1 MNNKSCMIVDDHPIF
16 RKGLKMILETTKVVG
31 IVHESSNGV
40 EYLEKLKTTPVDLV
54 IMDIKMPVMDG
65 ITAAKESLK
74 LYPNIRILMLSLFD
88 EVEYYEQLY
97 EIGVKGFVL
106 KDSETFELVTAIE
119 KVMKGETFFSQK
131 LLLNVLNR
139 MKTKTTEGELTHLFT
154 PREKE
159 VLSLICQGH
168 TNYEIG
174 EKLFINHRTIERHR
188 YNLMSKTKTTNSVSL
203 VLYAI
208 KNKLVSM

>member
-188 YNLMSKTKTTNSVSL
+188 YNLMSKTKTNNSVSL